1 MTSSSTFIIAE
12 AGVNHNGDLS
22 RAVEMVKAAAEAGAD
37 AVKFQSFR
45 AEKIATA
52 LAPKADYQTRN
63 TGAAGG
69 QLDMLRAL
77 ELSDDD
83 HHSLFAACQTAGIE
97 FMSTPF
103 DTDSVRFLAGTLGVK
118 RLKVASGEITN
129 APLLLE
135 MARTGLPV
143 ILSTGMSTLED
154 VEAALGV
161 LAFGY
166 CTATETPSPDGFE
179 KSYRSEAGQTA
190 LSNNVKILHCTSEYP
205 APPET
210 IHLRA
215 MTALTE
221 TFGLPVGLSDHS
233 VGIAVATAAVAR
245 GAHVIEKH
253 FTLDRALPGP
263 DHRASLTPAE
273 LAEMVTAI
281 RTVEQALGSGEKQ
294 PGDNELRTR
303 GAARKS
309 LVALKPIAKGDVFNE
324 TNLGAKRPGTGLS
337 PLAYWS
343 YVGRSAARDYAADE
357 LIEPQ

>member
-1 MTSSSTFIIAE
+1 MTSTSTFIIAE

-22 RAVEMVKAAAEAGAD
+22 RAVEMVEAAAEAGAD
-37 AVKFQSFR
+37 AVKFQSFK

-52 LAPKADYQTRN
+52 LAPKADYQLRN

-69 QLDMLRAL
+69 QIEMLKAL
-77 ELSDDD
+77 ELSDDA
-83 HHSLFAACQTAGIE
+83 HHRLLAACQRANIE

-154 VEAALGV
+154 VEAALGI

-166 CTATETPSPDGFE
+166 TADGEAPSPDEFE
-179 KSYRSEAGQTA
+179 KSFRSEAGQSS
-190 LSNNVKILHCTSEYP
+190 LRRNVVVLHCTSDYP

-215 MTALTE
+215 MRVLTE
-221 TFGLPVGLSDHS
+221 TFSLPVGLSDHS
-233 VGIAVATAAVAR
+233 AGIAVATAAVAR
-245 GAHVIEKH
+245 GARVIEKH
-253 FTLDRALPGP
+253 FTLDRSLPGP

-273 LAEMVTAI
+273 LTEMVAAI
-281 RTVEQALGSGEKQ
+281 RTVEHALGSDEKL
-294 PGDNELRTR
+294 PGDSELKTR
-303 GAARKS
+303 SAARKS
-309 LVALKPIAKGDVFNE
+309 LVALKPIAKGDVFDE
-324 TNLGAKRPGTGLS
+324 SNLGAKRPGTGVS

-343 YVGRSAARDYAADE
+343 YLGRCAARDYVADE
-357 LIEPQ
+357 LIDQL